1 MSSQTNEGVFFL
13 EDVGSPPGAPS
24 RTLTSSP
31 VQASSITP
39 TETANSSP
47 GSSPT
52 ASPHRSVMEMPSV
65 GQAQPIGTTTKSGT
79 PSTYLVPPAAPTKLP
94 SNATSSMLGTSPLS
108 TLHKRPIHATPPA
121 PSPLARASIVPH
133 SNSDSDGA
141 SNDDSAFL
149 SDDDDDEVEQDE
161 GGRSISARM
170 RIEENS
176 RIAAN
181 SGGSKSAAGGKFT
194 LGSPQHR
201 GFAERAGLER
211 NTTEL
216 AHEESLG
223 TMMTPE
229 SLLRAKRSDSGSSQG
244 ALAAISSSSINAVPV
259 PAGGRE
265 YNSATISHLPVYEG
279 SPLSYQSYPRQRSES
294 FGASMDPL
302 LPMTIGNRV
311 PRKRSDSIGSAG
323 ALSTGGDVGPST
335 GSALGFSASIP
346 EKRRTIDKGKAREV
360 WPVETTMAS
369 ASFGTSVG
377 TLSSSA
383 SSKLSPRRERER
395 GGLRASASLSGDSPI
410 KSRRM
415 SEFSH
420 SGSEG
425 RRLSISSSG
434 GLSRSLAPIL
444 PQAISNISP
453 LNPLPSPWRNTTGNN
468 ASVSGDSPTSSSGA
482 IRLNRVPTSVRLAAD
497 VLKSTPGTPSS
508 DSSMIMSPLSGSLSR
523 QTSIAIRKQLDS
535 ELVVTIPSTPVA
547 TRNPTPEEI
556 PIEGDEPRNLPALPP
571 ALTSPP
577 DPVSSDTSPMK
588 SGSFKFAKPA
598 SRVRASLPP
607 PSAFTPLH
615 DALLESPPLP
625 TEFTVNAGPSRTSW
639 QGPVSSAGM
648 PALGVLGK
656 GITVGPRDRSRSTA
670 ETFANVASSIGLG
683 INMSTSYGGKLS
695 STAPFLGSQGH
706 ARTDSERSID
716 STSQGWTDNE
726 GDAARHANL
735 ILQTRR
741 AKIQK
746 WRPGSAERETKGF
759 GPLTTSVG
767 PRLGRTIS
775 SSVLDFSRQ
784 AVSVAASDRLS
795 AWTFDQDF
803 SSPLLSNNA
812 TPLFTNATY
821 PSISPGKLNPDGSP
835 ALSSSAHERTVEM
848 DKQHSADS
856 TVNDIEWVDWLDEYR
871 SYKHKEAQMRAEGGN
886 VLQLVHS
893 EADTPITTNP
903 SHSES
908 LAPSSISTVA
918 GAVDTGNSS
927 SSSPLLATQRISEN
941 VAALDLTPR
950 QQHIAKMHNP
960 LGIKLSRTISHSSE
974 LLTRTASRIEGKRI
988 PSNPFS
994 SSSQGVARQVL
1005 HPNKGSLKKGK
1016 ALGNKIEGWWL
1027 SVKTNFQHQATGG
1040 SPVPPRTLPFPPRGL
1055 PPRQSGEQARTK
1067 TPINKAPSAPSS
1079 RRGSVMPSISDV
1091 PPAMPTF
1098 DNALERQSHALRTA
1112 TSHTDLARLNEG
1124 ISTVGLGSPLSVGPS
1139 PTFAEATPT
1148 FRQLSDPLIPTAT
1161 SNLARPFIPVQRA
1174 ATGLEARRK
1183 QPALSLKLDQS
1194 ILKVPPHQQRQ
1205 YSESSTAASGSGVS
1219 SGTGSQ
1225 GLAIG
1230 SRHESAYGLT
1240 PGVHGWDQT
1249 PSPLQALNART
1260 VQSPP
1265 LADVAEFNRISV
1277 QRHVRHRLGVAKE
1290 SCDKDL
1296 QAIITEITAFVEQHL
1311 QQERQAVT
1319 EVPFEDEENTERLD
1333 ELSRP
1338 FGSMSSVGS
1347 ANAALEMDTETLE
1360 QGSTQLS
1367 RGEFERPWSPDHVFT
1382 DHTAPTPKAPSLTIP
1397 RTVRSRQGSIS
1408 LATSPL
1414 KRREMPLATIRSDP
1428 TSPGRRK
1435 SVAIGGRTVR
1445 AMDIN
1450 SRFGRALELG
1460 AEPDSLSRSTSR
1472 SRSPMPPFRRLF
1484 TDESHDDS
1492 LVDGLQKIIA
1502 IATDVLE
1509 MNVSSLLSRPAECRA
1524 KVGDVVAL
1532 GELWNQHPDWPGKEW
1547 FYQLLLAVAGLSR
1560 VVEWWETEKGFWN
1573 WDDEDDIGQF
1583 TFIMKP
1589 IRENDS
1595 QQSTPF
1601 MQPKVFHEGG
1611 SNAGTPSIPAARP
1624 GSTIDSEMLLPPAMS
1639 VDGLDTAR
1647 TVMEAHKRFESIEDL
1662 QLQAERAKS
1671 VNIVMELSLDGD
1683 TIEWINPA
1691 WQEVLGTDPM
1701 ENDTPSLSAWLAPA
1715 DVDVLSNASRQLE
1728 DDDTHTAQARFR
1740 LLHTELSD
1748 AESDGSR
1755 EPGPTYLEFEGI
1767 GMLMRDR
1774 DTGSPTHTMWVI
1786 KPVISSQVDQ
1796 DTLSDSTSK
1805 DEPEEA
1811 LAIPLSTNGVLS
1823 SQTLLC
1829 RICERQVPTWFF
1841 EKHNETCN
1849 EVHRLE
1855 ADITN
1860 VNERLL
1866 ELRKS
1871 VQETRKNLDK
1881 PGCPASYQGIIITPK
1896 PRNEPDYRHGQVALA
1911 VQKIHQTFLEQA
1923 YNILTQAYQISTPS
1937 IREESANTP
1946 IRYQTLLS
1954 PTSEERLSKIGRW
1967 QKPNTDQAALQL
1979 LFQDVDEV
1987 IRAKQRSVNRM
1998 RNTIVYSERVRQ
2010 EWEDRIDRMLSIAE
2024 ETSDGSL
2031 SPKEEVQD
2039 QGEEMHDAD
2048 STPSSKDKARAIDPH
2063 ARLPVTLGRIPSHH
2077 HSPGEGTVDVA
2088 CETAISSPGVPN
2100 VDTQLALQNVQQRKG
2115 SGRRA
2120 SGAKTPSEAP
2130 MSPRLPPVAPARKQ
2144 ATSIKDFD
2152 IIKPISRGAFG
2163 SVYLAK
2169 KRTTGDYYAIK
2180 ALRKQDMIAKN
2191 QITNVKAERTILMNQ
2206 ANSPYVAKLFW
2217 SFQSRE
2223 YLYLVMEYLNGG
2235 DCAALIRTL
2244 GGLPEEWVKCYI
2256 AEVVLGLDYMHDRG
2270 IVHRD
2275 IKPDNLLIDSKG
2287 HLKLTDF
2294 GLSRAGLLNRQMG
2307 SARPTGPR
2315 THSAK
2320 RPRGSHR
2327 TVSRRTESPS
2337 ILPSTDDSLVSTPDV
2352 ALPPT
2357 FGAMHQSYFS
2367 NHLTEGGSADESSGS
2382 EGISAQ
2388 FDHGHSARGNDK
2400 AAVEARKFV
2409 GTPDYL
2415 CPESILGFGTDDAA
2429 VDWWALGVVMY
2440 EFLFGFPPFHDE
2452 TPDKVFENII
2462 ARRINWYED
2471 QIEVSPEARDLMER
2485 LMCTDPQ
2492 KRLGAQGAAEVKR
2505 HPFFAEIDWATIAT
2519 IEANFVPNVT
2529 DPESTDY
2536 FDARGAL
2543 PQVFTEDDEEPN
2555 PSSGNTRSLPQGG
2568 LGRMDT
2574 LSAPGEIGPSNST
2587 EDFGNFHYKNVHVLK
2602 EANDEQVRKL
2612 RKDSALQS
2620 ETMMQGQIKDRRLSL
2635 AIGKRKAKHR
2645 LSMGDNM
2652 PPSPSTS
2659 TSSSAST
2666 PGIPQTPSC
2675 ILSPNPRRPSENRL
2689 NKVRAMH
2696 DWDDTVARRSSAPEP
2711 MRPPSASEEAAT
2723 DPPTTA
2729 SAPSVSRQR
2738 AQSAQIGLGHATNAS
2753 NSPLS
2758 DSRKVSDGHV
2768 PPSHSRAVD
2777 VLIAEDNPISQKICE
2792 TLLTRMGCRCV
2803 CVNDGA
2809 EALAATMGTIQFD
2822 VIICDLV
2829 MPNVSGEEVARMI
2842 RSTNNPNVNTP
2853 IIAATSYEHKQISTV
2868 TAEAQREQTGAIFNA
2883 ILAKPITKR
2892 DLTDCLAKLGFITG
2906 NGNAAVGGGGGP
2918 PRGSYSRT
2926 ASGKSLS
2933 EPVGAE
2939 PLAPLAPATSTATT
2953 TTEDENVQQS
2963 SSDETMRPAAPA
2975 GGGNAALPP
2984 VDERNP
2990 EVI

>member
-1 MSSQTNEGVFFL
+1 
-13 EDVGSPPGAPS
+13 
-24 RTLTSSP
+24 
-31 VQASSITP
+31 
-39 TETANSSP
+39 
-47 GSSPT
+47 
-52 ASPHRSVMEMPSV
+52 MEMPNV
-65 GQAQPIGTTTKSGT
+65 GQAQPTYPTVQSGT
-79 PSTYLVPPAAPTKLP
+79 PSTYLVPPAAANKLP

-108 TLHKRPIHATPPA
+108 TLHKRPIHATPSA

-133 SNSDSDGA
+133 SSSDSDGA

-149 SDDDDDEVEQDE
+149 SDEDDEVGEGE
-161 GGRSISARM
+161 GGRLTSARM

-176 RIAAN
+176 RIGN
-181 SGGSKSAAGGKFT
+181 SGGFKSAAGGGKFS
-194 LGSPQHR
+194 LGSPQQR
-201 GFAERAGLER
+201 GFTERAGLER
-211 NTTEL
+211 DTAEL
-216 AHEESLG
+216 AHEGSLG

-244 ALAAISSSSINAVPV
+244 GASATSSSNAVPV
-259 PAGGRE
+259 PTGGRE

-279 SPLSYQSYPRQRSES
+279 SPLSYQAYPRPRSES

-302 LPMTIGNRV
+302 LPMAMGSNS

-323 ALSTGGDVGPST
+323 ALQAGGSIGAST
-335 GSALGFSASIP
+335 GSALGFNPVIP
-346 EKRRTIDKGKAREV
+346 EKRRTLDKGKGREV
-360 WPVETTMAS
+360 YPVDTTMAS

-383 SSKLSPRRERER
+383 SSKASPRRERER
-395 GGLRASASLSGDSPI
+395 GVLRASASISGDSPI

-425 RRLSISSSG
+425 RRLSISSTS
-434 GLSRSLAPIL
+434 GLSRSLAAPIL
-444 PQAISNISP
+444 PHAISNISP
-453 LNPLPSPWRNTTGNN
+453 LNPLPSPWANTANN
-468 ASVSGDSPTSSSGA
+468 DVKGTSRSGHSVSGDSPTSSSGA

-497 VLKSTPGTPSS
+497 VLKSTPSTPSS
-508 DSSMIMSPLSGSLSR
+508 DSSMIIPPLSSSLSR
-523 QTSIAIRKQLDS
+523 QTSTALRKQLESS
-535 ELVVTIPSTPVA
+535 ELVATIPSTPDA

-556 PIEGDEPRNLPALPP
+556 PIEMDEPRNLPALPP
-571 ALTSPP
+571 ALTGPP
-577 DPVSSDTSPMK
+577 DLASSEMGPMK
-588 SGSFKFAKPA
+588 PGSLRFLKPA
-598 SRVRASLPP
+598 TRVRASLPP

-615 DALLESPPLP
+615 DALIESPPLP
-625 TEFTVNAGPSRTSW
+625 NEPVPDAGLSRTSW

-648 PALGVLGK
+648 PALGVVGK

-670 ETFANVASSIGLG
+670 ETSANNASNIGLG

-695 STAPFLGSQGH
+695 SANPFLGAQGH
-706 ARTDSERSID
+706 TRTDSERSID
-716 STSQGWTDNE
+716 SASQGWTDNE

-759 GPLTTSVG
+759 GPMTTSIG
-767 PRLGRTIS
+767 PRFGRTIS
-775 SSVLDFSRQ
+775 SSGLDFSRH
-784 AVSVAASDRLS
+784 AASDRSAASDRLS
-795 AWTFDQDF
+795 AWTFDQDS
-803 SSPLLSNNA
+803 SSPLLPNVT
-812 TPLFTNATY
+812 TPLYANPTVPA
-821 PSISPGKLNPDGSP
+821 ISPGKLNLNESP
-835 ALSSSAHERTVEM
+835 ALSPFTHEGTGLM
-848 DKQHSADS
+848 GKQTSADN
-856 TVNDIEWVDWLDEYR
+856 TVNDIEWVDWMDEY
-871 SYKHKEAQMRAEGGN
+871 KFFKFKEAQMREGSS
-886 VLQLVHS
+886 VLPLAHPGVD
-893 EADTPITTNP
+893 APIMATASPSGSIPTSSTETT
-903 SHSES
+903 SES
-908 LAPSSISTVA
+908 VTA
-918 GAVDTGNSS
+918 GNSS
-927 SSSPLLATQRISEN
+927 TSPISTIQPISDN
-941 VAALDLTPR
+941 VAALDVTPR
-950 QQHIAKMHNP
+950 QQQSAKVHNP
-960 LGIKLSRTISHSSE
+960 LGMKLSRTISHSSE
-974 LLTRTASRIEGKRI
+974 LLSRTTSRMENKRI
-988 PSNPFS
+988 PSNPFAS
-994 SSSQGVARQVL
+994 SSHAFARQNS
-1005 HPNKGSLKKGK
+1005 HPNKGTAKKGK
-1016 ALGNKIEGWWL
+1016 ALGNKIEGWWQ

-1040 SPVPPRTLPFPPRGL
+1040 PVAPRTLPFPPKGL
-1055 PPRQSGEQARTK
+1055 TLHDSEDQSRAK
-1067 TPINKAPSAPSS
+1067 TPVNKAPSAPPS
-1079 RRGSVMPSISDV
+1079 RRGSVMPLSSHV

-1098 DNALERQSHALRTA
+1098 DYALERESEALRTA
-1112 TSHTDLARLNEG
+1112 TSHTDLTRLNEG
-1124 ISTVGLGSPLSVGPS
+1124 IPTVDLVTPLSDVPS
-1139 PTFAEATPT
+1139 PTFTEATPT
-1148 FRQLSDPLIPTAT
+1148 FRQLSDPLIPTVAT
-1161 SNLARPFIPVQRA
+1161 SIVRPFVPVQRA

-1183 QPALSLKLDQS
+1183 QPALSLKLDQP
-1194 ILKVPPHQQRQ
+1194 ILKLPLHQQRQ
-1205 YSESSTAASGSGVS
+1205 YSETSTAASGSAVS

-1225 GLAIG
+1225 GLAPE
-1230 SRHESAYGLT
+1230 SRQSSNYGLT
-1240 PGVHGWDQT
+1240 PGIHAWDQT
-1249 PSPLQALNART
+1249 PSPLQALNLRT
-1260 VQSPP
+1260 MQHDSKSPP
-1265 LADVAEFNRISV
+1265 PPNVAEFNKISV
-1277 QRHVRHRLGVAKE
+1277 QRHVKHRLGVAKE
-1290 SCDKDL
+1290 NCDKDL
-1296 QAIITEITAFVEQHL
+1296 QAIISEITAFVEQHL
-1311 QQERQAVT
+1311 QHERQTAV
-1319 EVPFEDEENTERLD
+1319 EIPLEDEENAEHLD
-1333 ELSRP
+1333 DLRRR
-1338 FGSMSSVGS
+1338 FGSTSSTGS
-1347 ANAALEMDTETLE
+1347 GNAAVDLELETSE
-1360 QGSTQLS
+1360 QDPSQLS
-1367 RGEFERPWSPDHVFT
+1367 R
-1382 DHTAPTPKAPSLTIP
+1382 APSLTIP
-1397 RTVRSRQGSIS
+1397 RTTRSRQGSIS

-1414 KRREMPLATIRSDP
+1414 KRRDMPLASIRSDP

-1435 SVAIGGRTVR
+1435 SVAPGSRTTR
-1445 AMDIN
+1445 AIDIN
-1450 SRFGRALELG
+1450 SRFGRALELHV
-1460 AEPDSLSRSTSR
+1460 EPDSFSRSTSR
-1472 SRSPMPPFRRLF
+1472 SRSPMPPFRRIF
-1484 TDESHDDS
+1484 TDESHDDN

-1532 GELWNQHPDWPGKEW
+1532 GELWNHHPDWPGKEW

-1589 IRENDS
+1589 IRENES
-1595 QQSTPF
+1595 QQNTPF
-1601 MQPKVFHEGG
+1601 MQPKVFHERG
-1611 SNAGTPSIPAARP
+1611 SNAGTPSTLAAHP
-1624 GSTIDSEMLLPPAMS
+1624 GSFVDSEMLLPPAMT

-1647 TVMEAHKRFESIEDL
+1647 TVMEAHERFESIEDL

-1701 ENDTPSLSAWLAPA
+1701 ENDTPSLTAWLAPA

-1728 DDDTHTAQARFR
+1728 EDDTHTAQARFR
-1740 LLHTELSD
+1740 LLHAELSD
-1748 AESDGSR
+1748 DESEDGR

-1786 KPVISSQVDQ
+1786 KPVISSQVDHDAQ
-1796 DTLSDSTSK
+1796 SDATSK
-1805 DEPEEA
+1805 DDPEES
-1811 LAIPLSTNGVLS
+1811 LPIPLSTNGVLS
-1823 SQTLLC
+1823 SKTLLC
-1829 RICERQVPTWFF
+1829 RICEREVPTWFF

-1855 ADITN
+1855 ADIAN

-1881 PGCPASYQGIIITPK
+1881 PGSPASYQGIIITPK
-1896 PRNEPDYRHGQVALA
+1896 PRSEPDYRHGQVALA

-1923 YNILTQAYQISTPS
+1923 CNILTQAYEISTPS

-1954 PTSEERLSKIGRW
+1954 PTSEERLSRIGRW

-1987 IRAKQRSVNRM
+1987 VRAKQRSVNRM

-2031 SPKEEVQD
+2031 SPREEVPEQT
-2039 QGEEMHDAD
+2039 GETSDAAIE
-2048 STPSSKDKARAIDPH
+2048 PLAKGNARAIDPH
-2063 ARLPVTLGRIPSHH
+2063 ARLPVTLGRIPSHRH
-2077 HSPGEGTVDVA
+2077 NLGEGNFDMAT
-2088 CETAISSPGVPN
+2088 ETAISSPGAP
-2100 VDTQLALQNVQQRKG
+2100 DAETQLALQNLQHRKG

-2120 SGAKTPSEAP
+2120 SGPKTPSEAP

-2256 AEVVLGLDYMHDRG
+2256 AEVVLGLEYMHDRG

-2307 SARPTGPR
+2307 NARPSGPR

-2327 TVSRRTESPS
+2327 TTSRRRESPS
-2337 ILPSTDDSLVSTPDV
+2337 IVPSTDDSVVSTPDI
-2352 ALPPT
+2352 ALPST
-2357 FGAMHQSYFS
+2357 FGGMNQSYFS
-2367 NHLTEGGSADESSGS
+2367 NHLTEAGSADESSGS

-2388 FDHGHSARGNDK
+2388 FDHGNSARGNDK

-2415 CPESILGFGTDDAA
+2415 CPESILGFGTDDAT

-2440 EFLFGFPPFHDE
+2440 EFLYGFPPFHDE

-2471 QIEVSPEARDLMER
+2471 QIEVSPEARDLMEK

-2492 KRLGAQGAAEVKR
+2492 RRLGAQGAAEVKR
-2505 HPFFAEIDWATIAT
+2505 HPFFAEIDWSTIAT

-2543 PQVFTEDDEEPN
+2543 PQVFTEDDEDAN
-2555 PSSGNTRSLPQGG
+2555 PSSGIAKKMPQGG
-2568 LGRMDT
+2568 LSRMDT
-2574 LSAPGEIGPSNST
+2574 FSAPGEIGPSNST

-2635 AIGKRKAKHR
+2635 AIGKKKAKHR

-2696 DWDDTVARRSSAPEP
+2696 DWDDSVARRSSAPE
-2711 MRPPSASEEAAT
+2711 RVRTPSASEEGAAI
-2723 DPPTTA
+2723 DPPPTTA

-2738 AQSAQIGLGHATNAS
+2738 AQSAQIGLGHATNSS

-2758 DSRKVSDGHV
+2758 DSRKFSDGHV
-2768 PPSHSRAVD
+2768 PTHSRAVD

-2906 NGNAAVGGGGGP
+2906 NGNAAIGGGSVP

-2926 ASGKSLS
+2926 ASGKSIL
-2933 EPVGAE
+2933 EPVVGVE
-2939 PLAPLAPATSTATT
+2939 PSVPLAPSPAPATTTSTT
-2953 TTEDENVQQS
+2953 TAEDETVTQS
-2963 SSDETMRPAAPA
+2963 SSDETMHPVPPASEEP
-2975 GGGNAALPP
+2975 AALPP
-2984 VDERNP
+2984 IEERNP
-2990 EVI
+2990 